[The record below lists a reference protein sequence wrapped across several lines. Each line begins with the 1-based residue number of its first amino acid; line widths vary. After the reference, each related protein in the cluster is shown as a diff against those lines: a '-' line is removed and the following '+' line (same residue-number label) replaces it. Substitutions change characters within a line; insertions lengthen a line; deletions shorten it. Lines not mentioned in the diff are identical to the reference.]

1 MVWCSG
7 LQSLKAHCHYIY
19 ISVFTC
25 IYMYLPLLHSLLV
38 VILPIIDYLSY
49 FSNHVDLYP
58 FMVIYSPV
66 SSNAAWRIPDLQTI
80 FPIFFWTAPSTR
92 TLCLDV
98 FAGRRMLWT
107 RCLFCEQGQK
117 CQNMR
122 SRNTA
127 PGIWPQ
133 HVFCGHF
140 PEVLCRA
147 KKLKQE
153 LEGKNWT

>member
-25 IYMYLPLLHSLLV
+25 IYMYLTLLHSLLV

-66 SSNAAWRIPDLQTI
+66 SSNVAGKSRI
-80 FPIFFWTAPSTR
+80 
-92 TLCLDV
+92 
-98 FAGRRMLWT
+98 
-107 RCLFCEQGQK
+107 
-117 CQNMR
+117 
-122 SRNTA
+122 
-127 PGIWPQ
+127 
-133 HVFCGHF
+133 
-140 PEVLCRA
+140 
-147 KKLKQE
+147 KKNGLTPV
-153 LEGKNWT
+153 EGLGCTG